1 MINRELITT
10 LVATNNAIRY
20 ELSSLFLSLFNI
32 HTHEGTYTYI
42 YYTSSKRIQD
52 DHHRP
57 ASSLSSSK
65 FSRFVRSCR
74 RFVSWI
80 AVAKSL
86 SFVSRLGDWLI
97 TNKLSSAGYA
107 MGVESIVVFGESI
120 FFEGEPDDRDRTC
133 IDLLRCSSHLLLLL
147 LSDFTTLFL
156 SWSHFSSLFSWN
168 EWSYRV
174 SFDLSI
180 AISQLLVDRLTDT
193 AVITI

>member
-1 MINRELITT
+1 MINRELITA
-10 LVATNNAIRY
+10 LVATNHAIRY

-32 HTHEGTYTYI
+32 HTRARKYTYI

-97 TNKLSSAGYA
+97 TNKLSSA
-107 MGVESIVVFGESI
+107 VSLWEWSQSLFSEKVHFSKESPTIEIVCVSTSFDAPLI
-120 FFEGEPDDRDRTC
+120 F
-133 IDLLRCSSHLLLLL
+133 LLFLLILL
-147 LSDFTTLFL
+147 LSFSHDLIFLLFSAGTSGATVFRL
-156 SWSHFSSLFSWN
+156 ISQSRSRSSL
-168 EWSYRV
+168 
-174 SFDLSI
+174 SI
-180 AISQLLVDRLTDT
+180 GWLTPL
-193 AVITI
+193 